1 MLWLKAQEQ
10 WQPLNLGYYVM
21 LLLTDVFGLC
31 IWRFLSAF
39 VRMCHHTE
47 LPTSWSVEFN
57 TLIGCL
63 RRSFHSSVIFF
74 CHLYCSGEPTRV
86 KETIRGLYKCFGPA
100 SAACI
105 PQPCIISRPLSG
117 LPLILSLVVFAS
129 EIVSFYTFPCLN
141 SASMRWPPPIC
152 SSCLESLSSYPDT
165 SDCITPRNTRRPV
178 GNGRGFDQNYFFQKQ
193 SNWLKS
199 FICFTDH

>member
-10 WQPLNLGYYVM
+10 WQPLNLGYYVTV
-21 LLLTDVFGLC
+21 LLTDVFGLC

-47 LPTSWSVEFN
+47 LQTSWSVEFN
-57 TLIGCL
+57 TLIGCFTVL
-63 RRSFHSSVIFF
+63 SYFLKNLLEYKKHSRFIQMLWHS
-74 CHLYCSGEPTRV
+74 LSSMYS
-86 KETIRGLYKCFGPA
+86 
-100 SAACI
+100 SALHRTS
-105 PQPCIISRPLSG
+105 CIISRSLSG

-129 EIVSFYTFPCLN
+129 EIVCFYTFPCLN